1 MSESIITDIYVG
13 KYVLVQLVDS
23 TVELTVENNVYS
35 LTEATELEQDLLQAL
50 YTLRKEKI
58 LKMSKG
64 DKVWF
69 TDPDGDL
76 SSGLYTI
83 DRICGE
89 VYSLSND
96 DGAVEAFEHELEVCE
111 DE

>member
-1 MSESIITDIYVG
+1 MSESIITDIYIG

-50 YTLRKEKI
+50 FTLRKENI
-58 LKMSKG
+58 LKE
-64 DKVWF
+64 
-69 TDPDGDL
+69 
-76 SSGLYTI
+76 I
-83 DRICGE
+83 
-89 VYSLSND
+89 
-96 DGAVEAFEHELEVCE
+96 E

>member
-1 MSESIITDIYVG
+1 MGESYITDIYVG

-58 LKMSKG
+58 LK
-64 DKVWF
+64 D
-69 TDPDGDL
+69 
-76 SSGLYTI
+76 I
-83 DRICGE
+83 DYAE
-89 VYSLSND
+89 SYSEEMQNQ
-96 DGAVEAFEHELEVCE
+96 LEPI

>member
-1 MSESIITDIYVG
+1 MGESYITDVYVGG

-58 LKMSKG
+58 LK
-64 DKVWF
+64 D
-69 TDPDGDL
+69 
-76 SSGLYTI
+76 I
-83 DRICGE
+83 DEMNREMFG
-89 VYSLSND
+89 
-96 DGAVEAFEHELEVCE
+96 
-111 DE
+111 

>member
-1 MSESIITDIYVG
+1 MNESVIKDVYVG

-58 LKMSKG
+58 LEEWS
-64 DKVWF
+64 D
-69 TDPDGDL
+69 
-76 SSGLYTI
+76 
-83 DRICGE
+83 
-89 VYSLSND
+89 
-96 DGAVEAFEHELEVCE
+96 VETMG
-111 DE
+111 